1 MCVTHYRSV
10 EPNIGPKV
18 QEITSSPAEIV
29 APPKPPSLST
39 PLLSNPSSIT
49 SAPPVPPPAS
59 MSTNPPPP
67 PSGGHMTSSPG
78 LLPIPFNAAPPVMP
92 DAGMGM
98 GFPSSMMM
106 GDEPFA
112 KKQRMDVTDG
122 LIPEQEI
129 ITLHPVRVT
138 SVFCV
143 CVCACVYTYMCK
155 LWIYV
160 CMNFIAVEYNCGF
173 LITTMC

>member
-1 MCVTHYRSV
+1 M

-18 QEITSSPAEIV
+18 HEITSSPAEIIV
-29 APPKPPSLST
+29 PPKPPSLST

-49 SAPPVPPPAS
+49 SAPPVPPPGS

-67 PSGGHMTSSPG
+67 PSGGHMTSPG

-98 GFPSSMMM
+98 GFPSMMM

-122 LIPEQEI
+122 LIPEQEFI
-129 ITLHPVRVT
+129 AQNPVRIIPV
-138 SVFCV
+138 
-143 CVCACVYTYMCK
+143 
-155 LWIYV
+155 
-160 CMNFIAVEYNCGF
+160 
-173 LITTMC
+173 

>member
-1 MCVTHYRSV
+1 M

-18 QEITSSPAEIV
+18 HEITSSPAEII

-49 SAPPVPPPAS
+49 SAPPVPPPGS

-67 PSGGHMTSSPG
+67 PSGGHMTSPG

-98 GFPSSMMM
+98 GFPSMMM

-122 LIPEQEI
+122 LIPEQEFI
-129 ITLHPVRVT
+129 AQNPVRIPV
-138 SVFCV
+138 
-143 CVCACVYTYMCK
+143 
-155 LWIYV
+155 
-160 CMNFIAVEYNCGF
+160 
-173 LITTMC
+173 

>member
-1 MCVTHYRSV
+1 M
-10 EPNIGPKV
+10 
-18 QEITSSPAEIV
+18 

-49 SAPPVPPPAS
+49 SAPPVPPPAYIHVYQS
-59 MSTNPPPP
+59 FFP
-67 PSGGHMTSSPG
+67 PSGDHMTSSG

-98 GFPSSMMM
+98 GFPSSTMM

-122 LIPEQEI
+122 LIPEQEFI
-129 ITLHPVRVT
+129 AQNPVR
-138 SVFCV
+138 
-143 CVCACVYTYMCK
+143 
-155 LWIYV
+155 I
-160 CMNFIAVEYNCGF
+160 VELYS
-173 LITTMC
+173 